1 MAPNAAQDCLHV
13 CPETRDVVRMR
24 LDGCLKVLEIFE
36 WIINSFVLG
45 KYLPVSYLAGT
56 GTSF

>member
-1 MAPNAAQDCLHV
+1 MAAGNHV
-13 CPETRDVVRMR
+13 HISPGTREAVRMR

-45 KYLPVSYLAGT
+45 TYSIFINKK
-56 GTSF
+56 

>member
-1 MAPNAAQDCLHV
+1 MAPNAAQNCLHV
-13 CPETRDVVRMR
+13 CPETREAVRMR

-45 KYLPVSYLAGT
+45 K
-56 GTSF
+56 

>member
-1 MAPNAAQDCLHV
+1 MAPNAAQNCLHV
-13 CPETRDVVRMR
+13 CPETRDTMRMR

-45 KYLPVSYLAGT
+45 K
-56 GTSF
+56 